1 MTEGRSLSPE
11 AVAAQRGP
19 FAGSDGHF
27 DAPYLPTPMPLV
39 ERMLDLAGVEAGTRL
54 VDLGCGDGR
63 VVLAAARRGACA
75 TGIDIDPERIAEA
88 EAAAAASGLTS
99 LARFAQGDLF
109 ALALSG
115 FDVVTLY
122 LLRHVNGWLEGKML
136 SELQS
141 GARVVSHAFPMPNWA
156 PAAQET
162 WEARQLYLWVR

>member
-1 MTEGRSLSPE
+1 MTEGTSLSPE
-11 AVAAQRGP
+11 TVAAQRGP

-63 VVLAAARRGACA
+63 IVLAAARRGASA
-75 TGIDIDPERIAEA
+75 TGIDIDGERIAEG

-99 LARFAQGDLF
+99 LARFSRGDMF
-109 ALALSG
+109 ALDLSG

-122 LLRHVNGWLEGKML
+122 LLGHVNGWLEGKML
-136 SELQS
+136 RELQP
-141 GARVVSHAFPMPNWA
+141 GARVVSHAFPMPNWV

-162 WEARQLYLWVR
+162 WEGRQLNLWVL